1 MENQIPSTIWYVLK
15 VAFLGKGHLSF
26 NREIYLFIEKTTI
39 RLMTIP
45 WHRETYGSSDPS
57 TNIPWKS
64 GDFFF
69 NGFQVAVYHQR
80 FQEIIDYYMI
90 PLMVFDFQGIN
101 ISFNP
106 FEKH

>member
-1 MENQIPSTIWYVLK
+1 
-15 VAFLGKGHLSF
+15 
-26 NREIYLFIEKTTI
+26 
-39 RLMTIP
+39 MTIP

-101 ISFNP
+101 TPVYSILVSTPLKNISQNGNLP
-106 FEKH
+106 QVGMKIKKYLKPPGS